1 MNIDHEA
8 GIIDTLHTID
18 TTTQAPQGGPAGT
31 LLVVGDGAIRIP
43 LGPDATRPPNDAGLL
58 RYSTTQGL
66 LEYNDGTRWITGSD
80 EDMAY
85 SKRVDFVTDD
95 LFYRGEALPGTQT
108 NEPEWRIRRLTVAND
123 CDVTEEWANGN
134 ANFDKVWDDHLALT
148 YL

>member
-31 LLVVGDGAIRIP
+31 LVVVGDGAIRVP
-43 LGPDATRPPNDAGLL
+43 VGPTSTRPPNDAGLM
-58 RYSTTQGL
+58 RFSTTLGT
-66 LEYNDGTRWITGSD
+66 LEYNDGTRWISGSD

-85 SKRVDFVTDD
+85 SKRVDFVTDT
-95 LFYRGEALPGTQT
+95 LFYRGEAVPGTQP
-108 NEPEWRIRRLTVAND
+108 NEPAWRIRRLTVAAD
-123 CDVTEEWANGN
+123 CDVIEEWANGN
-134 ANFDKVWDDHLALT
+134 ANFDKVWDDRLILT